1 MSQQHLDDPAN
12 PEQPSPEQLKRRYR
26 WQCRRGASEVEVVL
40 NDYLDRYFI
49 ADNAQDQARFAR
61 VLDCADVD
69 LLDWFT
75 QRSQPEN
82 PELRAYVQRMIRR
95 VAEKG

>member
-1 MSQQHLDDPAN
+1 MNQ
-12 PEQPSPEQLKRRYR
+12 ERISPEELQRRYR

-40 NDYLDRYFI
+40 NDYLERHFV
-49 ADNAQDQARFAR
+49 ADDATDQARFAR
-61 VLDCADVD
+61 VLECADVD

-75 QRSQPEN
+75 QRSQPEDQ
-82 PELRAYVQRMIRR
+82 ELRDYVARMIRR